1 MGQSSQ
7 TIGAQNM
14 RKEIKTLRKHHDTLV
29 DQIMVLNKLV
39 TSFDS
44 NLTKDERIA
53 LLRKIRKLEKC
64 LSELKSV
71 VPLE

>member
-1 MGQSSQ
+1 
-7 TIGAQNM
+7 M
-14 RKEIKTLRKHHDTLV
+14 RREVKKLRSNHDALV
-29 DQIMVLNKLV
+29 DQIMAMTRLV
-39 TSFDS
+39 SSFDS
-44 NLTKDERIA
+44 NLTKDERVA

>member
-1 MGQSSQ
+1 
-7 TIGAQNM
+7 M